1 MDEPPIDTGVEPESS
16 IIIIA
21 CRRFAPAP
29 MAIGV
34 SGKGCDVGGCDSEIR
49 LNGGTWEAD
58 GLGGSPF
65 VVDGLDFVGRWVG
78 RRVVVVEG
86 GEGDE
91 RSEGSGMDRAVGECG
106 VGRDDGLGRSVE
118 ALVPEVVAFLAS
130 GFAARFV
137 VGAEVGVAVG
147 RIRSLSF
154 SFSSSSSSSSSLA
167 LMASNLASVQSIT
180 LPIVIPPP
188 SISSDGP
195 VTPPAETPCWM
206 KLSIS

>member
-1 MDEPPIDTGVEPESS
+1 MG
-16 IIIIA
+16 
-21 CRRFAPAP
+21 
-29 MAIGV
+29 
-34 SGKGCDVGGCDSEIR
+34 
-49 LNGGTWEAD
+49 
-58 GLGGSPF
+58 
-65 VVDGLDFVGRWVG
+65 GLDLVGRWVG

-91 RSEGSGMDRAVGECG
+91 RSEGSAMDWAVGECG
-106 VGRDDGLGRSVE
+106 VGRDDGVALGRSPE

-130 GFAARFV
+130 GFATRFV
-137 VGAEVGVAVG
+137 VGAEVGVAAG
-147 RIRSLSF
+147 RPRSLSF
-154 SFSSSSSSSSSLA
+154 SLSSSSSSSSSLA

-206 KLSIS
+206 KLSMS